1 MSNNKYKILV
11 VEDEANIRS
20 LLSTMLGSAGYQTIE
35 AENGKTAQM
44 LFASYNPDLI
54 LLDLGLPDQ
63 DGMEVL
69 QRVRQEAETPVI
81 VLSARND
88 ERDKVEALDQGAND
102 YVTKPFGAAELL
114 ARVRSAL
121 RNSHR
126 GEGASLPGKR
136 FTLRE
141 LVIDYEARQ
150 VLLNQEIIHLT
161 QTEYN
166 ILALLAEHSGKM
178 MTYAAIV
185 RAVWGGN
192 DEGSVKKLQVN
203 MANIRKKLRLRPGE
217 NSYIVNELG
226 VGYRMETEREGV

>member
-69 QRVRQEAETPVI
+69 HRVRQEAETPVI

-121 RNSHR
+121 RNSHH

-217 NSYIVNELG
+217 NTYIVNELG